1 MLCNIFSAVL
11 YYKGPSYYHASYVVL
26 VSDSEDETNTLDMQ
40 SNYRVADTTKKEI
53 ILASIV
59 RPNGLEYS
67 NRMECLKRI
76 KEFKITE
83 IIPKRFTLNQLTTTH
98 T

>member
-1 MLCNIFSAVL
+1 M

-26 VSDSEDETNTLDMQ
+26 VSDSEDEMNKLDMQ
-40 SNYRVADTTKKEI
+40 SNYRVADTTKKEL
-53 ILASIV
+53 ILASIT

-76 KEFKITE
+76 NDFQITE
-83 IIPKRFTLNQLTTTH
+83 IIPKRFTLNQLTSTQA
-98 T
+98 